1 MNKTLLMIEDNPDNV
16 KLLTW
21 TLEDEGY
28 EVVTA
33 ATAEEGLK
41 ELEKREF
48 ALILMDISLPGMD
61 GKQATRIIRTD
72 PKYRDLPIIAVT
84 AHAIQGESEKIL
96 ACGVTELVTKPIDTV
111 KIVGVIAK
119 HLRGEAVDHG

>member
-1 MNKTLLMIEDNPDNV
+1 MTKSLLMIEDNPDNV
-16 KLLTW
+16 KLLAW

-28 EVVTA
+28 EVVSA
-33 ATAEEGLK
+33 GTAEKGL
-41 ELEKREF
+41 ELLDNGNF
-48 ALILMDISLPGMD
+48 DLVLMDISLPGMD
-61 GKQATRIIRTD
+61 GKEATRIIRAN

-111 KIVGVIAK
+111 KIADIVARHLQEEIA
-119 HLRGEAVDHG
+119 DHG

>member
-1 MNKTLLMIEDNPDNV
+1 MTKSLLMIEDNPDNV
-16 KLLTW
+16 KLLAW

-28 EVVTA
+28 EVVSA
-33 ATAEEGLK
+33 GTAEK
-41 ELEKREF
+41 ELELLDNGNF
-48 ALILMDISLPGMD
+48 DLVLMDISLPGMD
-61 GKQATRIIRTD
+61 GKEATRIIRAN

-111 KIVGVIAK
+111 KIADIVARHLQEEIA
-119 HLRGEAVDHG
+119 DHG